1 MNEILEAVK
10 LRLRF
15 DDSGEFEKA
24 LLKQPVDENQLSE
37 SLDMKPEDFVKET
50 D

>member
-15 DDSGEFEKA
+15 DDTGEFEKA
-24 LLKQPVDENQLSE
+24 LLQL
-37 SLDMKPEDFVKET
+37 LKDK
-50 D
+50 

>member
-15 DDSGEFEKA
+15 DNTGEFEKA
-24 LLKQPVDENQLSE
+24 LLQL
-37 SLDMKPEDFVKET
+37 LKDK
-50 D
+50 

>member
-24 LLKQPVDENQLSE
+24 LLQLLKDE
-37 SLDMKPEDFVKET
+37 
-50 D
+50 